1 MLVSRGENRV
11 KNQGI
16 EGEEGLEG
24 LCRGS
29 GKRDDEYPDPQ
40 GDGNWQR

>member
-1 MLVSRGENRV
+1 MLVSRGGGRV

-16 EGEEGLEG
+16 EGEEGLES
-24 LCRGS
+24 LCTGS
-29 GKRDDEYPDPQ
+29 GKREGEYPDPQ